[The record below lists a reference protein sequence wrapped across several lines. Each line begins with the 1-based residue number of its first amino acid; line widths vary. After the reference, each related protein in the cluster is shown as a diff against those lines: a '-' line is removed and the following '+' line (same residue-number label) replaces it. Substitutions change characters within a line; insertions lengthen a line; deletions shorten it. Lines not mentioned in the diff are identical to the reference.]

1 MHPATILDDL
11 ASVIGYTATC
21 ALSAWYGGKT
31 LYVPA
36 KAGPDHPM
44 SRLIG
49 ESALRALVREFGSE
63 ILKIPGDHVAI
74 RMRRDRIA
82 CERFAEGWI
91 PSRVAD
97 DLGIGLRRAQQ
108 LRIELEAC
116 GWLAYAVGRLPPA
129 PATPTQAIVQA

>member
-1 MHPATILDDL
+1 MHTATLLDDL

-36 KAGPDHPM
+36 KASPDHLM
-44 SRLIG
+44 CRLIG

-63 ILKIPGDHVAI
+63 ILKIPGDNTAV
-74 RMRRDRIA
+74 RMRRDRAA
-82 CERFAEGWI
+82 CEGFAAGR
-91 PSRVAD
+91 SAACVAA

-108 LRIELEAC
+108 LRGDLEAC
-116 GWLAYAVGRLPPA
+116 GWLAYAVGRLPA
-129 PATPTQAIVQA
+129 ADPTTAAAE